1 MSKLANF
8 LANTISKAKLTDPM
22 SGFFLI
28 KRTVFDQIAPNLS
41 GLGFK
46 ILLDIFS
53 SSKDKL
59 KYKEISFTFKKKKS
73 LWRSLN

>member
-1 MSKLANF
+1 MLCQKLANF

-53 SSKDKL
+53 SSKNKL
-59 KYKEISFTFKKKKS
+59 KYKKSHLLLKKS
-73 LWRSLN
+73 LRRV